1 MPALPIRSPYQGSK
15 RLLAGRILATVADR
29 PRAGALYEPFA
40 GSAAVTLAA
49 ADAGLADRY
58 VLGDSL
64 PELVDIWQ
72 AIVAAPDRLAGDYA
86 AIWHEQAAEGRGHF
100 DRVRADFNRAGGAA
114 RLLYLL
120 ARCVKNAPR
129 FGPRGF
135 SQSADHRRRGMRP
148 ERMRRQIE
156 GAHGLLAGRTAAIA
170 GDAWETLRSAGP
182 DDLVYLDPPWQ
193 GTTEGKD
200 KRYHQGLERQRLLA
214 LLEDLNERGVP
225 WLLSYD
231 GRCGER
237 RYGEELPASLGA
249 ARLELEAG
257 RSSQATLSGRD
268 DVTVESLYVSRTLL
282 PLRRARRARATSRRS
297 RQLPASSSSS
307 SRARSRSCE
316 AVYAS

>member
-1 MPALPIRSPYQGSK
+1 MPALPHPIPYQGSK

-40 GSAAVTLAA
+40 GSAAITLAA

-64 PELVDIWQ
+64 PELIDIWQ
-72 AIVAAPDRLAGDYA
+72 AILAAPERLAGDYT

-100 DRVRADFNRAGGAA
+100 DRVRADFNGEGGAA

-135 SQSADHRRRGMRP
+135 SQSADHRRLGMRP

-156 GAHGLLAGRTAAIA
+156 GAHGLLAGRTAVIA
-170 GDAWETLRSAGP
+170 GDASETLRSAGP

-214 LLEDLNERGVP
+214 LLEDLNDRGVP

-268 DVTVESLYVSRTLL
+268 ERTVESLYVSRALL
-282 PLRRARRARATSRRS
+282 PVRRARRRS
-297 RQLPASSSSS
+297 RDVA
-307 SRARSRSCE
+307 A
-316 AVYAS
+316 